1 MTPKTKTDITKAI
14 IFILAF
20 FGAAFFLIQLMN

>member
-1 MTPKTKTDITKAI
+1 MIPTKDETTKAL